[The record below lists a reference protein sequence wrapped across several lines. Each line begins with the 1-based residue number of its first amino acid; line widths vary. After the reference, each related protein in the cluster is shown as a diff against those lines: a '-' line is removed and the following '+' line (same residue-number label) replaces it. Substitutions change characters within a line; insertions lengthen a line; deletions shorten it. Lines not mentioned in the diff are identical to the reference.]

1 MEEGA
6 KQLRIL
12 LLGSPRVFYDE
23 QEIHIKRRLLR
34 ALFFY
39 LASQPNPVGR
49 SVLMDLFW
57 PEESEE
63 DARRHIREALS
74 KLRAELPD
82 SSLIVATQDHVRL
95 DTDQVYVDLLDYQ
108 ALLEQVRPYL
118 QRGMHTP
125 LPEAIY
131 QQMVKAVNLWRGT
144 EFLSGA
150 NLPSTDG
157 LDHWLSLTSQ
167 SLSYSYQNLLETLSE
182 HCAISGDLENAVY
195 WIRKAIQ
202 MDEENPDLYY
212 QLIQWL
218 HELGRRSEAL
228 GECERIRQLYE
239 SMGERLPTILNNL
252 CQRIREEG
260 DLPPSQTVSPW
271 HNLLTLQLPFV
282 GRKKLLNDLKL
293 ALQRG
298 GVEVIW
304 GEGGAGKSRLVFEFY
319 QSLQPAPRLLLA
331 AGFSHQSELPYQPLI
346 DLLRHSVTVE
356 EWHQL
361 DAVWAGYLTALL
373 PELPSLRPDVY
384 PPFEVSL
391 NHQHQQIAEAF
402 LQLFR
407 ILSRRQRLLLF
418 LDDAQWCDEMTF
430 HVLAYLLDHRLF
442 SQRGLLVV
450 AARPEEPNPALE
462 RFLSQSQIP
471 WMVHQTTLE
480 LLNRDE
486 ISELIRLALGKSA
499 PDEFVSRLGLET
511 GGNPLFVL
519 ETLRA
524 VLDFNLDLNQLK
536 VVAHLPLA
544 SSIHALARERLRLL
558 EPQTRQALVTAAVI
572 GNTFPLR
579 VLQAAAQLDI
589 EACVQA
595 IEELERTHLIRPV
608 HSIDQTRQYAFIHD
622 KIREV
627 LLFELS
633 PARLQLL
640 NLRVAEAY
648 ISLEE
653 SAAYAER
660 IASHL
665 ELAGENLR
673 AFQYWLSAA
682 EYAMAHHQT
691 GAAENAF
698 RRAEKILP
706 RIETELTEEHLYRL
720 YAQWGDFCCQQ
731 NQLEQAEQNYAALLR
746 FGELRYSPLLIGSAY
761 SGLARVAGLRQQARL
776 ALAQLEHAIPF
787 LRQSGNQYEMIEA
800 GNRRADFLAQLLRHQ
815 EAIYSL
821 ENVLEMA
828 GSSHDQRSQRA
839 VAEAQA
845 KLAYNYLL
853 LAKPQQGRAAA
864 RQALESSLSV
874 AGLAFRIDALMW
886 LALSEYLLAEF
897 NSALQHCE
905 EAIEMAQ
912 AVGDDTRLAYLLT
925 IRGNIHLY
933 RGSLT
938 AAWQDS
944 QRAIQL
950 VGGGKSDDILAR
962 AVCIQGDMMTF
973 LRDYE
978 SAVEYYRRGLEISR
992 NPISAMECLF
1002 RLGTG
1007 LVLNGQ
1013 PENGFPFLHK
1023 SIELSRESGLE
1034 IIRLPAQMGE
1044 VLSRS
1049 LDPNG
1054 GVDLSTLNGLRNEAE
1069 QHGLA
1074 ALGLIYYWLA
1084 AQIAREGEPP
1094 QAIEHG
1100 RRLIQRARE
1109 LGILWGEIAG
1119 LELLLGLPISPEERQ
1134 QRLQELRGLMTY
1146 LDEQSRLL
1154 GLNERYVRLRERL
1167 ESRIIL

>member
-6 KQLRIL
+6 KQLRVL

-39 LASQPNPVGR
+39 LASQPDPVGR
-49 SVLMDLFW
+49 SVLMDLLW

-74 KLRAELPD
+74 KLRAELPEP
-82 SSLIVATQDHVRL
+82 SLIVATQDHVRL
-95 DTDQVYVDLLDYQ
+95 DSEQVYVDLLEYQ

-144 EFLSGA
+144 EFLAGA

-167 SLSYSYQNLLETLSE
+167 SLSYSFQNLLETLSE
-182 HCAISGDLENAVY
+182 HCAISGDLENAVH

-202 MDEENPDLYY
+202 LDEENPDLYY

-218 HELGRRSEAL
+218 YDLGRRSEAL
-228 GECERIRQLYE
+228 GECDRIRHVYE
-239 SMGERLPTILNNL
+239 SLGERLPTILNNL
-252 CQRIREEG
+252 CQRIREAA
-260 DLPPSQTVSPW
+260 DFPPSQMVTPW
-271 HNLLTLQLPFV
+271 HNMLTLQLPFV
-282 GRKKLLNDLKL
+282 GRKKLLTDLKL

-298 GVEVIW
+298 GVEMIW

-331 AGFSHQSELPYQPLI
+331 AGFSHLSELPYQPLI

-361 DAVWAGYLTALL
+361 DSVWVSYLTTLL
-373 PELPSLRPDVY
+373 PELPSLRPDVS
-384 PPFEVSL
+384 PPVEISL
-391 NHQHQQIAEAF
+391 SLQHQQIAEAF

-418 LDDAQWCDEMTF
+418 VDDAQWCDELTF

-471 WMVHQTTLE
+471 WMVHHSKLE

-486 ISELIRLALGKSA
+486 ISELVRLALGKPA
-499 PDEFVSRLGLET
+499 PDELIDRLALET

-524 VLDFNLDLNQLK
+524 VLDFNLNVNQLK
-536 VVAHLPLA
+536 VIPHLPLA

-572 GNTFPLR
+572 GNAFPLR
-579 VLQAAAQLDI
+579 VLQTAAQLDI
-589 EACVQA
+589 EECVRV
-595 IEELERTHLIRPV
+595 IEELERTHLIRPMV
-608 HSIDQTRQYAFIHD
+608 SKDHSRQYAFIHD

-648 ISLEE
+648 MALEE

-660 IASHL
+660 IASHF

-673 AFQYWLSAA
+673 AFQYWLFTA
-682 EYAMAHHQT
+682 ENAIAHHQT
-691 GAAENAF
+691 QAAERAF

-706 RIETELTEEHLYRL
+706 RIETELTEGHLYRL
-720 YAQWGDFCCQQ
+720 YAQWGEFCCRQ

-746 FGELRYSPLLIGSAY
+746 FGELRYSPLLIGTAY

-787 LRQSGNQYEMIEA
+787 LRQSGSPYEMIEA
-800 GNRRADFLAQLLRHQ
+800 GNRRADFLTQLLRHQ

-828 GSSHDQRSQRA
+828 GSIHDQRTSRV

-853 LAKPQQGRAAA
+853 LAQPERARAAA
-864 RQALESSLSV
+864 QQALESSLSV

-897 NSALQHCE
+897 NPAMQHCE

-912 AVGDDTRLAYLLT
+912 AVGDEMRLAYLLT
-925 IRGNIHLY
+925 IRGNIRLY
-933 RGSLT
+933 RGALEG
-938 AAWQDS
+938 AWQDS
-944 QRAIQL
+944 EQAIRL
-950 VGGGKSDDILAR
+950 MEGGKNDDILAR
-962 AVCIQGDMMTF
+962 AICIQGDLLTF

-1023 SIELSRESGLE
+1023 SIELSRESRLE

-1044 VLSRS
+1044 VLSRA
-1049 LDPNG
+1049 LDPNRQLDTQT
-1054 GVDLSTLNGLRNEAE
+1054 VDELKNEVE
-1069 QHGLA
+1069 QHGLT
-1074 ALGLIYYWLA
+1074 ALGLIYYWIA
-1084 AQIAREGEPP
+1084 AQLVRDEDSGR
-1094 QAIEHG
+1094 AIEHG
-1100 RRLIQRARE
+1100 RQLIRRGRE
-1109 LGILWGEIAG
+1109 LGILWAEIAG
-1119 LELLLGLPISPEERQ
+1119 LELILGLPISLEERQ
-1134 QRLQELRGLMTY
+1134 ERLRELNGLMGY
-1146 LDEQSRLL
+1146 LGDQARAV
-1154 GLNERYVRLRERL
+1154 GLNDCYIRLRERL
-1167 ESRIIL
+1167 DSRIIL

>member
-1 MEEGA
+1 MEEDA
-6 KQLRIL
+6 RQLRIL

-74 KLRAELPD
+74 KLRSELPD
-82 SSLIVATQDHVRL
+82 PSLIVATQDHVRL
-95 DTDQVYVDLLDYQ
+95 DTERVYVDLLEYQ
-108 ALLEQVRPYL
+108 ALVEQVRPYV

-144 EFLSGA
+144 EFLAGA

-167 SLSYSYQNLLETLSE
+167 SLSFSHQNLLETLSE
-182 HCAISGDLENAVY
+182 HCAVSGDLENAVH
-195 WIRKAIQ
+195 WMRKAVQ
-202 MDEENPDLYY
+202 LDEENPDLYY

-218 HELGRRSEAL
+218 HEIGRRSEAL
-228 GECERIRQLYE
+228 SECERIRQVYE
-239 SMGERLPTILNNL
+239 AMGERMPTVLNSL
-252 CQRIREEG
+252 CQRVRDEAEV
-260 DLPPSQTVSPW
+260 PPFQRVTPW
-271 HNLLTLQLPFV
+271 HNMLTLQLPFV
-282 GRKKLLNDLKL
+282 GRKKLLADLKL

-331 AGFSHQSELPYQPLI
+331 AGFSHLSELPYQPLI
-346 DLLRHSVTVE
+346 DLLRHAVTVE

-361 DAVWAGYLTALL
+361 DAIWVSYLTMLL
-373 PELPSLRPDVY
+373 PELPSLRPDAN
-384 PPFEVSL
+384 PPIEISL
-391 NHQHQQIAEAF
+391 SHQHQQIAEAF
-402 LQLFR
+402 LQLFH

-418 LDDAQWCDEMTF
+418 VDDAQWCDEHTF

-442 SQRGLLVV
+442 AQRGLLVV

-486 ISELIRLALGKSA
+486 LGELIRLALGKPA
-499 PDEFVSRLGLET
+499 PPEFIERLRLET

-524 VLDFNLDLNQLK
+524 VLDFNLDVNQLK

-589 EACVQA
+589 EECVQV

-608 HSIDQTRQYAFIHD
+608 YTHDHTRQYAFIHD

-633 PARLQLL
+633 PARQQLL
-640 NLRVAEAY
+640 NLRVAEAFL
-648 ISLEE
+648 SLEE
-653 SAAYAER
+653 SAAFAEK
-660 IASHL
+660 IATHL

-673 AFQYWLSAA
+673 AFQYWLLAA
-682 EYAMAHHQT
+682 EYAMAHQQVQT
-691 GAAENAF
+691 AESAF
-698 RRAEKILP
+698 KAAEKILP
-706 RIETELTEEHLYRL
+706 RIETELTEEDLYRL
-720 YAQWGDFCCQQ
+720 YVQWGDYCCQQ
-731 NQLEQAEQNYAALLR
+731 NRLEQAEQNYAALLR

-787 LRQSGNQYEMIEA
+787 LRQSGSQYEMIEA

-815 EAIYSL
+815 DAIYSL

-828 GSSHDQRSQRA
+828 GSNLDQKTRRA
-839 VAEAQA
+839 VAEAQT
-845 KLAYNYLL
+845 KLAYNYIL
-853 LAKPQQGRAAA
+853 LAKPEQARAAA
-864 RQALESSLSV
+864 RRALESSLSV
-874 AGLAFRIDALMW
+874 AGLAFRIDALIG
-886 LALSEYLLAEF
+886 LAMSEYLLAEF
-897 NSALQHCE
+897 APALQHCE

-912 AVGDDTRLAYLLT
+912 AIGDDFRRAYLLT

-933 RGSLT
+933 RGLLHN
-938 AAWQDS
+938 AWQDS
-944 QRAIQL
+944 QQVIEL
-950 VGGGKSDDILAR
+950 VEGGKSDDVLAR
-962 AVCIQGDMMTF
+962 ALCIQGDLMTF

-978 SAVEYYRRGLEISR
+978 AAVDYYRRGLEISR

-1002 RLGTG
+1002 RLGTA

-1023 SIELSRESGLE
+1023 SIELSNESGLE

-1049 LDPNG
+1049 LDANSEMNLQ
-1054 GVDLSTLNGLRNEAE
+1054 VVNGLKNEVDRR
-1069 QHGLA
+1069 GLT
-1074 ALGLIYYWLA
+1074 ALGLIYYWIA
-1084 AQIAREGEPP
+1084 AQLVRENDPTQSIEYGE
-1094 QAIEHG
+1094 QLIG
-1100 RRLIQRARE
+1100 RGRE
-1109 LGILWGEIAG
+1109 VGIIWAEIAG
-1119 LELLLGLPISPEERQ
+1119 LELILGLPISVEERSM
-1134 QRLQELRGLMTY
+1134 RLRELRGLMEY
-1146 LDEQSRLL
+1146 LEEQTRMI
-1154 GLNERYVRLRERL
+1154 GLTERYIRLRERL

>member
-1 MEEGA
+1 MEEDA
-6 KQLRIL
+6 RQLRVL

-39 LASQPNPVGR
+39 LASQPDPVGR

-57 PEESEE
+57 PEESED

-74 KLRAELPD
+74 KLRSELPD
-82 SSLIVATQDHVRL
+82 PALIVATQDHVRL
-95 DTDQVYVDLLDYQ
+95 DTDRVYVDLLEYQ

-131 QQMVKAVNLWRGT
+131 QQMVKAVNLWRGK
-144 EFLSGA
+144 EFLAGA

-157 LDHWLSLTSQ
+157 LDHWLSFTSQ
-167 SLSYSYQNLLETLSE
+167 SLSFSYQNLLETLSE
-182 HCAISGDLENAVY
+182 HCAVSGDLENAVH
-195 WIRKAIQ
+195 WIRKAIHL
-202 MDEENPDLYY
+202 DEENPDLYY

-218 HELGRRSEAL
+218 HDLGRRSEAL
-228 GECERIRQLYE
+228 SECDRIRQIYE
-239 SMGERLPTILNNL
+239 EMGENLPTILSNL
-252 CQRIREEG
+252 CQHVREG
-260 DLPPSQTVSPW
+260 SDVQPFPTVNPW
-271 HNLLTLQLPFV
+271 HNMLTLQLPFV
-282 GRKKLLNDLKL
+282 GRKKLLADLKL

-331 AGFSHQSELPYQPLI
+331 AGFSHLAELPYQPLI

-356 EWHQL
+356 EWQQL
-361 DAVWAGYLTALL
+361 DTVWAGYLSTLL
-373 PELPSLRPDVY
+373 PELPSLRPDVF
-384 PPFEVSL
+384 PPIEISL
-391 NHQHQQIAEAF
+391 SHQHQQIAEAF

-418 LDDAQWCDEMTF
+418 VDDAQWCDEHTF

-442 SQRGLLVV
+442 SQRGLLIV

-486 ISELIRLALGKSA
+486 VGELIRLALGKSA
-499 PDEFVSRLGLET
+499 PPEFIERLGLET

-524 VLDFNLDLNQLK
+524 VLDFNLDVNQLK
-536 VVAHLPLA
+536 VVPHLPLA

-558 EPQTRQALVTAAVI
+558 EPQTRQTLVTAAVI

-589 EACVQA
+589 EECVRV

-608 HSIDQTRQYAFIHD
+608 YSNDHTRQYAFIHD

-633 PARLQLL
+633 PARQQLL

-653 SAAYAER
+653 SPAFAER
-660 IASHL
+660 IATHL

-673 AFQYWLSAA
+673 AFQYWLLAA
-682 EYAMAHHQT
+682 EQAIAHHQT
-691 GAAENAF
+691 HAVEIAF
-698 RRAEKILP
+698 QRAEKMLP

-720 YAQWGDFCCQQ
+720 YVQWGDFCCQQ
-731 NQLEQAEQNYAALLR
+731 NRLEQAEQSYAALLR

-787 LRQSGNQYEMIEA
+787 LRQSGSQSEMIEA
-800 GNRRADFLAQLLRHQ
+800 GSRRADFLAQLLRHQ
-815 EAIYSL
+815 DAIYSL

-828 GSSHDQRSQRA
+828 GSGQDQRTSRA

-845 KLAYNYLL
+845 KLAYNYIL
-853 LAKPQQGRAAA
+853 LAKPERARAAA
-864 RQALESSLSV
+864 QRALESSLSV
-874 AGLAFRIDALMW
+874 AGLVFRIDALVW
-886 LALSEYLLAEF
+886 LAMSEYLLAEF
-897 NSALQHCE
+897 GPALQHCE

-912 AVGDDTRLAYLLT
+912 AIGDDFRLAYILT

-933 RGSLT
+933 RGLLKN
-938 AAWQDS
+938 AWQDS
-944 QRAIQL
+944 QQVIGM
-950 VGGGKSDDILAR
+950 VEGGKSDDILAR
-962 AVCIQGDMMTF
+962 AICIQGDLMTF

-978 SAVEYYRRGLEISR
+978 MAVEYYRRGLEISR

-1002 RLGTG
+1002 RLGTA

-1013 PENGFPFLHK
+1013 PENGFPFLRK
-1023 SIELSRESGLE
+1023 SIELSNESGLE

-1049 LDPNG
+1049 LDTNSG
-1054 GVDLSTLNGLRNEAE
+1054 IDLHLVNGLRNEVE
-1069 QHGLA
+1069 QHGLT
-1074 ALGLIYYWLA
+1074 ALGLIYYWIA
-1084 AQIAREGEPP
+1084 AQLAREGDTA
-1094 QAIEHG
+1094 QSIEHA
-1100 RRLIQRARE
+1100 RQLIHRGRE
-1109 LGILWGEIAG
+1109 LGLIWAEIAG
-1119 LELLLGLPISPEERQ
+1119 LELILGLPISPEERR
-1134 QRLQELRGLMTY
+1134 QRSRELRGLLGF
-1146 LDEQSRLL
+1146 LDDQTRLL
-1154 GLNERYVRLRERL
+1154 GLSERYIRLRERL

>member
-1 MEEGA
+1 MQEGA
-6 KQLRIL
+6 KQLRVL

-34 ALFFY
+34 ALLFF
-39 LASQPNPVGR
+39 LASQPDPVGR
-49 SVLMDLFW
+49 SVLMNLFW

-63 DARRHIREALS
+63 DGRRHIREALS

-82 SSLIVATQDHVRL
+82 PSLIVATQDHVRL
-95 DTDQVYVDLLDYQ
+95 ASEQVYVDLLEYQ
-108 ALLEQVRPYL
+108 ALLDQVRPYL

-131 QQMVKAVNLWRGT
+131 QQMVKAVSLWRGT

-150 NLPSTDG
+150 NLPSTEE
-157 LDHWLSLTSQ
+157 LDHWLSFTGQ
-167 SLSYSYQNLLETLSE
+167 SLSFSYQNLLETLSE
-182 HCAISGDLENAVY
+182 HCAVSGDLENAVH
-195 WIRKAIQ
+195 WARKAIQ
-202 MDEENPDLYY
+202 LDEENPDLYY

-218 HELGRRSEAL
+218 HDLGRRNEAL
-228 GECERIRQLYE
+228 SECERIRQAYE
-239 SMGERLPTILNNL
+239 GMGEKLPTVLNNL
-252 CQRIREEG
+252 CRRIREEG
-260 DLPPSQTVSPW
+260 DRLPLQTIAPW

-331 AGFSHQSELPYQPLI
+331 AGFSHLAELPYQPLI

-356 EWHQL
+356 EWQQL
-361 DAVWAGYLTALL
+361 DSIWASYLTALL
-373 PELPSLRPDVY
+373 PELPSLRPDIH
-384 PPFEVSL
+384 PPLEISL
-391 NHQHQQIAEAF
+391 NHQHQQIAEAIF
-402 LQLFR
+402 QLFR
-407 ILSRRQRLLLF
+407 ILSRRQRLLVF
-418 LDDAQWCDEMTF
+418 LDDAQWCDEKTF
-430 HVLAYLLDHRLF
+430 DVLAYLLDHRLF
-442 SQRGLLVV
+442 SQQGLLVV
-450 AARPEEPNPALE
+450 TARLEEPNPALE

-486 ISELIRLALGKSA
+486 VGELVRLALGKPA
-499 PDEFVSRLGLET
+499 PVEFVDRLALET

-524 VLDFNLDLNQLK
+524 VLDFNLDLQQLK
-536 VVAHLPLA
+536 VVPHLPLA
-544 SSIHALARERLRLL
+544 SSIHALTRERLRLL

-589 EACVQA
+589 ETCVRV

-608 HSIDQTRQYAFIHD
+608 HSNDHTRQYSFIHD

-627 LLFELS
+627 LQFELT

-648 ISLEE
+648 LSLEE
-653 SAAYAER
+653 SAAYAAK
-660 IASHL
+660 IADHL
-665 ELAGENLR
+665 EHAGEILR
-673 AFQYWLSAA
+673 AFQHWLLAA
-682 EYAMAHHQT
+682 EYAMAHRQT
-691 GAAENAF
+691 QAVETAF
-698 RRAEKILP
+698 RRAEKILS
-706 RIETELTEEHLYRL
+706 RIETEVTEEHLYRL
-720 YAQWGDFCCQQ
+720 YVQWGDFCCQQ

-787 LRQSGNQYEMIEA
+787 LRQSGNSYEMIEA

-815 EAIYSL
+815 DAIYSL

-828 GSSHDQRSQRA
+828 DSSHDPRTRRA
-839 VAEAQA
+839 VAEARA

-853 LAKPQQGRAAA
+853 LAKPEQGRLAA

-874 AGLAFRIDALMW
+874 AGLAYRIDALMW

-897 NSALQHCE
+897 DPALQHCE

-912 AVGDDTRLAYLLT
+912 AVGDDLRLAYLLT

-933 RGSLT
+933 RGLLH

-944 QRAIQL
+944 QRAMQL
-950 VGGGKSDDILAR
+950 VEGGKSDDILAR
-962 AVCIQGDMMTF
+962 AVCIQGDLMTF

-978 SAVEYYRRGLEISR
+978 SGVENYRHGLEISR
-992 NPISAMECLF
+992 NPVSAMECLF
-1002 RLGTG
+1002 RLGTA

-1044 VLSRS
+1044 ALSCS
-1049 LDPNG
+1049 LDANG
-1054 GVDLSTLNGLRNEAE
+1054 SMELQVIQGLKTEVE

-1074 ALGLIYYWLA
+1074 ALGLIYHWIA
-1084 AQIAREGEPP
+1084 AQLIREGDAA
-1094 QAIEHG
+1094 QSIEHA
-1100 RRLIQRARE
+1100 RQLIRRARE
-1109 LGILWGEIAG
+1109 LGIIWAEIAG
-1119 LELLLGLPISPEERQ
+1119 LELLLGLPISLEERQ
-1134 QRLQELRGLMTY
+1134 ERSQELRGLMGY
-1146 LDEQSRLL
+1146 LDDQARMI
-1154 GLNERYVRLRERL
+1154 GLNDRFVRLRERL
-1167 ESRIIL
+1167 EARLIL